1 MPDVVDNA
9 VTVSSSEREL
19 VLAYRDD
26 GDLVELASRAA
37 PARGTISGGLTDA
50 E

>member
-1 MPDVVDNA
+1 MSDVVDNSL
-9 VTVSSSEREL
+9 TVSASDREL

-26 GDLVELASRAA
+26 GDLVELAARKA
-37 PARGTISGGLTDA
+37 PARATLSGGVDG

>member
-1 MPDVVDNA
+1 MVDVVDNA

-19 VLAYRDD
+19 VLAYRED
-26 GDLVELASRAA
+26 GELHELASRAA
-37 PARGTISGGLTDA
+37 PARATISGGLTDG